1 MSDAAK
7 MMQYDANKKSV
18 GIAYLLW
25 FFLGMFGAHRFY
37 LGRTTSAVII
47 LVLTIVSI
55 FLTFVGIGL
64 ITILI
69 PSIWVLIDIFL
80 IPGMVRQYNNQLIS
94 LLS

>member
-80 IPGMVRQYNNQLIS
+80 IPGML
-94 LLS
+94 